1 MVPKTMLSGIYHLGS
16 ILMRLIYQIK
26 LHCDIYSCADF
37 GRGLKQTVTVNA
49 ASPAVSASLDA
60 SANPVSG
67 FLGRMVSF
75 LQSDA
80 DTLRVVFQTLFSL
93 HCWVVLGCYCSPPA
107 HPLHPLACSLL
118 DLRTSVP
125 ACILLCEYCCL
136 IS

>member
-1 MVPKTMLSGIYHLGS
+1 
-16 ILMRLIYQIK
+16 MRLIYHIE
-26 LHCDIYSCADF
+26 LHCDIHSCAEI

-80 DTLRVVFQTLFSL
+80 DTLRVMFQTIFCP
-93 HCWVVLGCYCSPPA
+93 HCWVVLGCYSSSPA
-107 HPLHPLACSLL
+107 HLLHQLACSLL
-118 DLRTSVP
+118 DIRTSVL
-125 ACILLCEYCCL
+125 ACILLCEYCCI

>member
-1 MVPKTMLSGIYHLGS
+1 MPKTMLSRIYHLES
-16 ILMRLIYQIK
+16 IAIRSTYHVE
-26 LHCDIYSCADF
+26 LHCGIYPCADF

-67 FLGRMVSF
+67 FLGRMVTF

-80 DTLRVVFQTLFSL
+80 DTLRVVFRTPSYL
-93 HCWVVLGCYCSPPA
+93 HCWVVLVLSCFPQA
-107 HPLHPLACSLL
+107 HLISPLACSLL
-118 DLRTSVP
+118 DIRTSAP
-125 ACILLCEYCCL
+125 ACMLLCEHCCL